1 MTDPRDYQQIAAKAL
16 AKCAANDPW
25 FPQPNR
31 ATVLA
36 WAEQI
41 AIYRLDEADVLAG
54 VTVAYRDHGSGFRP
68 LPRDIVQAAVAIRR
82 DRPEPAPWQLA
93 PKPEPPAHVDG
104 PDGQPRCRR
113 HAFLKAAPTDCDQ
126 CGAVANDEAAS

>member
-1 MTDPRDYQQIAAKAL
+1 MSDQHDYRQIAAKAL

-41 AIYRLDEADVLAG
+41 AIYRLAEADVLAG
-54 VTVAYRDHGSGFRP
+54 VTIAYRDHGAGFRP

-82 DRPEPAPWQLA
+82 DRPELAPWQSA
-93 PKPEPPAHVDG
+93 PKPEPPAWIPG
-104 PDGQPRCRR
+104 PDGRPRCRR
-113 HAFLKAAPTDCDQ
+113 HAHLEAPPNDCTRCRGIAAKEST
-126 CGAVANDEAAS
+126 